1 MANCISP
8 CSRFFAKASAV
19 TDLRPTFLLLLTL
32 LLVATNA
39 LAASNAL
46 LRQGAALLQQGAIE
60 EALVVLHDAE
70 RQLLD
75 RSQAAG
81 LLGDA
86 YLRLG
91 MQRLEGGD
99 EPAAREAFANAKS
112 YLHDDPRPWQG
123 TAIAWLHAGQ
133 PAAAIGELHE
143 ALAMAGE
150 QADLLILLGRAYY
163 AAGDLVQA
171 EDAWQK
177 AAELG
182 RAGDVTALLEK
193 VRRERQ
199 AEAAMHR
206 NLAGRFTLAY
216 APGVSDSLATAVLDT
231 LQDAYNELGADFG
244 YYPEAD
250 IPVLLYARE
259 DFAAVTRSPQWAG
272 GLYDGKIR
280 VPLGGVK
287 RMSPALKALLYH
299 EYAHVVVRFLAR
311 GRVPVWFNEGLA
323 EMAGRRHFKPPP
335 PEVPVGQRLDRTA
348 LEQSFVGLPA
358 ELVPLAY
365 EQSHARVQRLIDLC
379 GWPPIGELLQRLG
392 TGETWDE
399 AIASAYAPC
408 GYDWPRLQ
416 TELEGDPSQ

>member
-1 MANCISP
+1 M
-8 CSRFFAKASAV
+8 
-19 TDLRPTFLLLLTL
+19 TDLRPLLVLLLALLLTP
-32 LLVATNA
+32 ANA
-39 LAASNAL
+39 LAAPNAL
-46 LRQGAALLQQGAIE
+46 LQRGADLLQQGLIE
-60 EALVVLHDAE
+60 ESLVVLREAE
-70 RQLLD
+70 RQLPD

-81 LLGDA
+81 LLGET

-91 MQRLEGGD
+91 MQRLERGD
-99 EPAAREAFANAKS
+99 EPAAREAFANAKN
-112 YLHDDPRPWQG
+112 YLPDDPRPWQG
-123 TAIAWLHAGQ
+123 TAIAWMHAGQ
-133 PAAAIGELHE
+133 SAAAIGELNE
-143 ALAMAGE
+143 ALAMTGE
-150 QADLLILLGRAYY
+150 QADLLILLGRAHYSG
-163 AAGDLVQA
+163 GDLAQA
-171 EDAWQK
+171 EEAWQK

-182 RAGDVTALLEK
+182 RTGEVAALLEK
-193 VRRERQ
+193 VHRERQ

-259 DFAAVTRSPQWAG
+259 DFSVVTRSPQWAG

-311 GRVPVWFNEGLA
+311 GRVPIWFNEGLA
-323 EMAGRRHFKPPP
+323 EMAGRRYFKPAQPK
-335 PEVPVGQRLDRTA
+335 VPIGRQLEPAA
-348 LEQSFVGLPA
+348 LEQSFA
-358 ELVPLAY
+358 ELPVEMVPLAY

-392 TGETWDE
+392 TGETWDK

-416 TELEGDPSQ
+416 IEMEGDPTQ

>member
-1 MANCISP
+1 M
-8 CSRFFAKASAV
+8 
-19 TDLRPTFLLLLTL
+19 TDLRPLLVLLLAL
-32 LLVATNA
+32 LLVPANA
-39 LAASNAL
+39 LAAPNAL
-46 LRQGAALLQQGAIE
+46 LQRGADLLQQGLIE
-60 EALVVLHDAE
+60 ESLVVLQEAE
-70 RQLLD
+70 RQLSD
-75 RSQAAG
+75 RLQAAG
-81 LLGDA
+81 LLGET

-91 MQRLEGGD
+91 MQRLERGD
-99 EPAAREAFANAKS
+99 EPAAREAFANAKN
-112 YLHDDPRPWQG
+112 YLPDDPRPWQG
-123 TAIAWLHAGQ
+123 TAIAWMHAGQ

-150 QADLLILLGRAYY
+150 QADLLILLGRAHY
-163 AAGDLVQA
+163 AGGDLVQA
-171 EDAWQK
+171 EEAWQK
-177 AAELG
+177 AVELG
-182 RAGDVTALLEK
+182 RTGEVAALLEK

-216 APGVSDSLATAVLDT
+216 APGVSDSLASAVLDT
-231 LQDAYNELGADFG
+231 LQEAYNELGADLG
-244 YYPEAD
+244 YYPDAD

-299 EYAHVVVRFLAR
+299 EYTHVVVRFLAR
-311 GRVPVWFNEGLA
+311 GRVPVWLNEGLA

-335 PEVPVGQRLDRTA
+335 SEMPVGRRLDRTA

-365 EQSHARVQRLIDLC
+365 EQSHARVQRLTDLC

-392 TGETWDE
+392 TGEAWDK
-399 AIASAYAPC
+399 AVASAYAPC

-416 TELEGDPSQ
+416 TELEGDSSQ